1 MPLSVNFTP
10 LFGSLHFLAIRRQSA
25 SFYTPGRHPDRPLSI
40 HPLPLSIQP
49 QNIAQKLR
57 GRPLTLL
64 HHRFSL
70 PSPFFA
76 PWTQNF
82 APCSRTMAP
91 SSAPSFAHLSALN
104 YPQWSGEMR
113 AWLMK
118 HGLWSI
124 VSGET
129 EPAPE
134 EDIERREWRKRRDKA
149 ASELYLAVL
158 PEQRSHFGGAQDDPV
173 AMWSALEAAHVKRRP
188 GARFNAYNSLFSLRK
203 GDDETL
209 SSLASRVEESMR
221 TVQNLRPK
229 TFTLSELDDEL
240 QSMALIR
247 ALPDVYNAFVDA
259 LLLMKKHKLRGLL
272 EL

>member
-1 MPLSVNFTP
+1 MV
-10 LFGSLHFLAIRRQSA
+10 
-25 SFYTPGRHPDRPLSI
+25 
-40 HPLPLSIQP
+40 
-49 QNIAQKLR
+49 
-57 GRPLTLL
+57 
-64 HHRFSL
+64 
-70 PSPFFA
+70 
-76 PWTQNF
+76 
-82 APCSRTMAP
+82 
-91 SSAPSFAHLSALN
+91 
-104 YPQWSGEMR
+104 
-113 AWLMK
+113 
-118 HGLWSI
+118 LWSI
-124 VSGET
+124 VSREEM

-134 EDIERREWRKRRDKA
+134 EDIERRKWRKRRDKA
-149 ASELYLAVL
+149 AGELYLAVL

-247 ALPDVYNAFVDA
+247 ALPDVYNAFIDA
-259 LLLMKKHKLRGLL
+259 LLLKDKLDKATIIDAFQNYEINRSEAATSSPSSSALCTSSPSSAHTPDAKCDFCGHLNHTMAQCFKFQKARKFAQQPRP
-272 EL
+272 ERPNQRAN